1 MKELTIEEVE
11 DILEE
16 VGVFN
21 HYANALSSISCLIAA
36 IDSDFSEEQAD
47 VIIKVIKEELLQSF

>member
-1 MKELTIEEVE
+1 MNEMTIEEVE

-16 VGVFN
+16 IGAFN
-21 HYANALSSISCLIAA
+21 HYANAMASISCLVAA

-47 VIIKVIKEELLQSF
+47 AMIKVIKEELLQSF

>member
-1 MKELTIEEVE
+1 MKDMTIEEVE

-21 HYANALSSISCLIAA
+21 HYANAIASISHLIAA
-36 IDSDFSEEQAD
+36 IDLNFPEEQAD
-47 VIIKVIKEELLQSF
+47 VIIKVIKEEVLQSF